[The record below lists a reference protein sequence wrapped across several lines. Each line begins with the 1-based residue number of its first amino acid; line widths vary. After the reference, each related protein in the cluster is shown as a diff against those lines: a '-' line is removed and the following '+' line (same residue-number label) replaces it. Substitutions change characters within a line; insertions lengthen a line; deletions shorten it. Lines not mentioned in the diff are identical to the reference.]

1 MRFGLIG
8 HPLTGSGSP
17 ALFAKAYGGKWEYDL
32 IDEPSF
38 EAAWGQFLA
47 DYEAV
52 NVTAPFKTAAYER
65 VAACGRLSEDAL
77 AAGAVNIVV
86 KKASGDGGSVCPGNG
101 GAVRPG
107 CDSAAPVLAGYN
119 SDYLGLKALLSAEGF
134 GAGDVAVVAGFGGA
148 GRAAAAAARA
158 LGMDVVVCNRTV
170 AAPGGLPGQVSPT
183 QIRPLAELPVLAGV
197 ADIVIY
203 TLPVAVPE
211 VEGLLAV
218 ASAGP
223 SAGSG
228 TVPVVLEANYV
239 SPCLENY
246 GGRYISGKRWLLEQ
260 ARAGYAIMT
269 GEKPVL

>member
-32 IDEPSF
+32 IDEPEF
-38 EAAWGQFLA
+38 EAAWSRFLA
-47 DYEAV
+47 EYAAV
-52 NVTAPFKTAAYER
+52 NVTAPFKLAAFER
-65 VAACGRLSEDAL
+65 VAACGRLSKDAL

-86 KKASGDGGSVCPGNG
+86 KED
-101 GAVRPG
+101 
-107 CDSAAPVLAGYN
+107 VLAGYN
-119 SDYLGLKALLSAEGF
+119 SDYFGLKALLSAEGF
-134 GAGDVAVVAGFGGA
+134 GADDVAVVAGFGGA

-170 AAPGGLPGQVSPT
+170 AAPCGGLPGSVPPA

-203 TLPVAVPE
+203 TLPIAVPE
-211 VEGLLAV
+211 IEGLN
-218 ASAGP
+218 
-223 SAGSG
+223 
-228 TVPVVLEANYV
+228 VPVVLEANYV

>member
-17 ALFAKAYGGKWEYDL
+17 ALFAKAYGGRWPYDL
-32 IDEPSF
+32 IDEPEF
-38 EAAWGQFLA
+38 EAAWSRFLA
-47 DYEAV
+47 EYEAV
-52 NVTAPFKTAAYER
+52 NVTAPFKTAAFDR
-65 VAACGRLSEDAL
+65 VAACGRLSEDAV

-86 KKASGDGGSVCPGNG
+86 KESSGDAGSVCPGSGAVCPGG
-101 GAVRPG
+101 GAVCPG
-107 CDSAAPVLAGYN
+107 DDGAAPVLAGYN

-134 GAGDVAVVAGFGGA
+134 GADDVAVVAGFGGA

-170 AAPGGLPGQVSPT
+170 AAPGGGLPDPVSPA

-203 TLPVAVPE
+203 TLPIAVPE
-211 VEGLLAV
+211 IEGLN
-218 ASAGP
+218 
-223 SAGSG
+223 
-228 TVPVVLEANYV
+228 VPVVLEANYV

>member
-32 IDEPSF
+32 IDEPEF
-38 EAAWGQFLA
+38 EAAWSRFLA
-47 DYEAV
+47 EYEAV
-52 NVTAPFKTAAYER
+52 NVTAPFKLAAFER
-65 VAACGRLSEDAL
+65 VAACGRLSEDAV

-86 KKASGDGGSVCPGNG
+86 KESSGDAGSVCPGDG

-134 GAGDVAVVAGFGGA
+134 GADDVAVVAGFGGA

-170 AAPGGLPGQVSPT
+170 AAPGGGLPDPVPPA

-211 VEGLLAV
+211 IEGLN
-218 ASAGP
+218 
-223 SAGSG
+223 
-228 TVPVVLEANYV
+228 VPVVLEANYH

-246 GGRYISGKRWLLEQ
+246 GGRYISGRRWLLEQ
-260 ARAGYAIMT
+260 ARAGYEIMT
-269 GEKPVL
+269 GEKCLPL

>member
-38 EAAWGQFLA
+38 EAAWGRFLA

-52 NVTAPFKTAAYER
+52 NVTAPFKLVAFER
-65 VAACGRLSEDAL
+65 VAACGRLSEDAI
-77 AAGAVNIVV
+77 ACGAVNIVV
-86 KKASGDGGSVCPGNG
+86 KEDAGGTL
-101 GAVRPG
+101 
-107 CDSAAPVLAGYN
+107 VLAGYN

-134 GAGDVAVVAGFGGA
+134 VAGDVAVVAGFGGA
-148 GRAAAAAARA
+148 GRAAAAAVRA

-170 AAPGGLPGQVSPT
+170 AAPGGGLPGPVPPA

-223 SAGSG
+223 STGSG

-246 GGRYISGKRWLLEQ
+246 GGRYISGRRWLLEQ
-260 ARAGYAIMT
+260 ARAGYEIMT
-269 GEKPVL
+269 GEKCIYL

>member
-17 ALFAKAYGGKWEYDL
+17 ALFAKAYGGRWPYDL

-38 EAAWGQFLA
+38 EAAWGRFLA

-65 VAACGRLSEDAL
+65 VAACGRLSADAI
-77 AAGAVNIVV
+77 ACGAVNIVV
-86 KKASGDGGSVCPGNG
+86 KEAPGDAGGSQSAG
-101 GAVRPG
+101 GSG
-107 CDSAAPVLAGYN
+107 SADCSSFVLAGYN
-119 SDYLGLKALLSAEGF
+119 SDYLGLKALLGAEGF

-170 AAPGGLPGQVSPT
+170 AAPGGGLPGPVPPSR
-183 QIRPLAELPVLAGV
+183 IRPLAELPVLAGV

-211 VEGLLAV
+211 IEGLN
-218 ASAGP
+218 
-223 SAGSG
+223 
-228 TVPVVLEANYV
+228 VPVVLEANYV

-246 GGRYISGKRWLLEQ
+246 GGRYISGRRWLLEQ
-260 ARAGYAIMT
+260 ARAGYEIMT
-269 GEKPVL
+269 GEKCLPL

>member
-32 IDEPSF
+32 IDEAEF
-38 EAAWGQFLA
+38 EAAWGRFLA

-52 NVTAPFKTAAYER
+52 NVTAPFKLAAYER
-65 VAACGRLSEDAL
+65 VAACGRLSEDAV

-86 KKASGDGGSVCPGNG
+86 KED
-101 GAVRPG
+101 
-107 CDSAAPVLAGYN
+107 VLAGYN

-134 GAGDVAVVAGFGGA
+134 EADDVAVVAGFGGA

-170 AAPGGLPGQVSPT
+170 TVPGDLPGSVPPA

-197 ADIVIY
+197 ADILIY

-211 VEGLLAV
+211 VEGLN
-218 ASAGP
+218 
-223 SAGSG
+223 
-228 TVPVVLEANYV
+228 VPVVLEANYH

>member
-17 ALFAKAYGGKWEYDL
+17 ALFAKAYGGRWPYDL

-38 EAAWGQFLA
+38 EAAWGRFLA
-47 DYEAV
+47 EYEAV
-52 NVTAPFKTAAYER
+52 NVTSPFKTAAFER
-65 VAACGRLSEDAL
+65 LATCGWLSEDAL

-86 KKASGDGGSVCPGNG
+86 KETSGDAS
-101 GAVRPG
+101 AVRPG
-107 CDSAAPVLAGYN
+107 GGGSAPLLAGYN

-134 GAGDVAVVAGFGGA
+134 GAGDFAVVAGFGGA

-170 AAPGGLPGQVSPT
+170 AAPGGGLPDPVSPA

-197 ADIVIY
+197 ADILIY

-211 VEGLLAV
+211 IEGLN
-218 ASAGP
+218 
-223 SAGSG
+223 
-228 TVPVVLEANYV
+228 VPVVLEANYV

-246 GGRYISGKRWLLEQ
+246 GGRYISGRRWLLEQ
-260 ARAGYAIMT
+260 ARAGYEIMT
-269 GEKPVL
+269 GEKCLSLS

>member
-32 IDEPSF
+32 IDEAEF
-38 EAAWGQFLA
+38 EAAWSRFLA
-47 DYEAV
+47 GYEAV
-52 NVTAPFKTAAYER
+52 NVTAPFKLAAFER

-77 AAGAVNIVV
+77 AARAVNIVV
-86 KKASGDGGSVCPGNG
+86 KKASGDGGSVCPGGG

-107 CDSAAPVLAGYN
+107 CGSAAPMLAGYN

-148 GRAAAAAARA
+148 GRAASAAARA

-170 AAPGGLPGQVSPT
+170 AAPGGGLPGPFSPA

-211 VEGLLAV
+211 IEGLN
-218 ASAGP
+218 
-223 SAGSG
+223 
-228 TVPVVLEANYV
+228 VPVVLEANYV

-260 ARAGYAIMT
+260 ARAGYEIMT
-269 GEKPVL
+269 GEKCIYL